1 MKIPFFHKPK
11 SSKELEV
18 IRFVIKEFGYK
29 PQRVS
34 YFIEAL
40 THKSAQIDS
49 KQNISNERLEF
60 LGDAIISSVVAE
72 YLFKKYIVKSEISSN
87 LSFKDGI
94 FIGITL
100 IL

>member
-1 MKIPFFHKPK
+1 MN
-11 SSKELEV
+11 L
-18 IRFVIKEFGYK
+18 YM
-29 PQRVS
+29 
-34 YFIEAL
+34 
-40 THKSAQIDS
+40 
-49 KQNISNERLEF
+49 F
-60 LGDAIISSVVAE
+60 LSEE